1 MERWTIRMRREP
13 VGWLLLIVASFFKL
27 NCRNQKDMDVQWNE
41 LDGSIDRRSHNGRY
55 EVVNGLPR

>member
-1 MERWTIRMRREP
+1 MTNVHVFKAAQARR
-13 VGWLLLIVASFFKL
+13 AYFFKL